1 MLENIAEEALPNGF
15 VENPI
20 AGSNPPAS
28 KKKRNQPGNPGK
40 FLFKSTYLLQFFSL
54 SLSLSL
60 FMVLGIFRLI
70 KDYQMLIP

>member
-1 MLENIAEEALPNGF
+1 MAEEALPNGF

-40 FLFKSTYLLQFFSL
+40 FLSSNLLTFYNFFSL
-54 SLSLSL
+54 SHSF
-60 FMVLGIFRLI
+60 FMILGIFKVI
-70 KDYQMLIP
+70 KVYQMLIP